1 MITANIERTYNP
13 DSTLGDLTI
22 RDSSGQVI
30 LNLKTV
36 ELPWRDNERRVSCIP
51 EGMYEVVPRFSN
63 RHNHHFHV
71 LNVPN
76 RSLIL
81 FHVANFV
88 QELEGC
94 IAPGLHHSD
103 IDADGIVD
111 VVHSRQAM
119 DRLLKAAPDGFLL
132 QIGST

>member
-1 MITANIERTYNP
+1 MITAKIERTYRQ
-13 DSTLGDLTI
+13 DGTTGEMVV
-22 RDSSGQVI
+22 RDETGRVI
-30 LNLKTV
+30 LDLKTV
-36 ELPWRDNERRVSCIP
+36 ELPWRENERRISCIP
-51 EGMYEVVPRFSN
+51 EGVYEVVPRFSR

-119 DRLLKAAPDGFLL
+119 DRLLKAAPEGFLL